1 LIIKDN
7 GIGFPKELDFRRTES
22 LGMQLV
28 IMLTEQIGGTIELDR
43 SEGTAF
49 TITFEQPKP

>member
-1 LIIKDN
+1 LTVKDN
-7 GIGFPKELDFRRTES
+7 GIGFPKELDFRKTES

-28 IMLTEQIGGTIELDR
+28 IMLAEQIDGAVGIDR